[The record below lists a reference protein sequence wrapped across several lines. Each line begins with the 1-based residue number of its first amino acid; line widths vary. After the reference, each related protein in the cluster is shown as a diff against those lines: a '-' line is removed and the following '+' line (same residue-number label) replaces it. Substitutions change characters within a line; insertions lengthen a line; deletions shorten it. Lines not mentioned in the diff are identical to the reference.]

1 MEFVFVLSNFGQRF
15 ATRERA
21 LQIREELA
29 REAHGREVVIDFAG
43 VTNVSYSFADEFLG
57 KLYAESSVGVRVKN
71 LSPQLATIANRAVE
85 RRAGVAVAS

>member
-1 MEFVFVLSNFGQRF
+1 
-15 ATRERA
+15 
-21 LQIREELA
+21 
-29 REAHGREVVIDFAG
+29 